1 LKLALNTNGR
11 RGGEAES
18 EASGEPVL
26 RSAQCP
32 EADEARPAK
41 LTTGRRITIGA
52 ARKSAGNRRRRRCAL
67 AAREIENAAPLK
79 RH

>member
-1 LKLALNTNGR
+1 
-11 RGGEAES
+11 
-18 EASGEPVL
+18 L
-26 RSAQCP
+26 RPAQCP

-52 ARKSAGNRRRRRCAL
+52 ARKSGGAAL